1 MDGGYYKRIPINV
14 IYMTFRFNVAVRL
27 NVNAHHLLPNSIDN
41 SNFSSDILYIVP

>member
-1 MDGGYYKRIPINV
+1 MVGIIIKRIPINV

-41 SNFSSDILYIVP
+41 SNFSSDILDNLP